1 MNVMKRKKSNVKKIV
16 IIGLILAILL
26 LTILSPFIFIN
37 IKLIGDKRIELD
49 YGEKYSEPG
58 FKAYMFNKEITDK
71 IKINNNIKED
81 IGNYKV
87 TYSYQFFIYKIKRT
101 RKVTIADL
109 TGPEIT
115 LKGDKELSIT
125 INTKYE
131 EPGYEAIDK
140 LDGDLTKNVIVTNN
154 IDITKLGNYEVVYE
168 VKDNAG
174 NISKEIRKIKV
185 EKLKP
190 TQMSIKDYTLDGW
203 YDSVKLK
210 KTKNYGDEYFNKIT
224 MVGDSNTMNMYL
236 NGYLNGLKAWAI
248 PCLHAESMHSIEINL
263 YGLGKKMKL
272 IDAIEKYK
280 PETIIL
286 NFGTFS
292 TAWISE
298 ETFIEKANQ
307 MIEQI
312 KEKSPNTK
320 IILISIYPIKKGD
333 NINKFQQNIINKY
346 NFLILEMAN
355 KHGLKYLDVQEVLK
369 DDDGYGKEEYFVED
383 KFHLTSLG
391 HRTVKEYIKTHALE
405 ED

>member
-1 MNVMKRKKSNVKKIV
+1 MKRKKSNVKKIV

-174 NISKEIRKIKV
+174 NISKEIRRIKV

>member
-1 MNVMKRKKSNVKKIV
+1 MKRRRRLKVKRIV
-16 IIGLILAILL
+16 IVAIILVIILL
-26 LTILSPFIFIN
+26 IMLSPFMFIN
-37 IKLIGDKRIELD
+37 IKLIGNKIIQLD

-58 FKAYMFNKEITDK
+58 FKAYMFNKEITDE
-71 IKINNNIKED
+71 IKVKNNIKEN
-81 IGNYKV
+81 IGNYNV
-87 TYSYQFFIYKIKRT
+87 SYSYKFLIYKIKRT
-101 RKVTIADL
+101 RKVVVSDI

-115 LKGDKELSIT
+115 LKGDKELSVT
-125 INTKYE
+125 IDTKYE

-140 LDGDLTKNVIVTNN
+140 LDGNLTKNVKVTNN
-154 IDITKLGNYEVVYE
+154 IDMTKLGDYEVIYE
-168 VKDNAG
+168 VKDKAG
-174 NISKEIRKIKV
+174 NESKEIRKVKV

-210 KTKNYGDEYFNKIT
+210 ETKNYGNEYFNKIT
-224 MVGDSNTMNMYL
+224 MVGDSNIMNMYL
-236 NGYLNGLKAWAI
+236 NGYLNGLRAWAI
-248 PCLHAESMHSIEINL
+248 PCLHADSMHSLEINL
-263 YGLGKKMKL
+263 YGLGIKMKL
-272 IDAIEKYK
+272 LDAVEKYK

-292 TAWISE
+292 TAWIKE
-298 ETFIEKANQ
+298 ETFIEKANS

-333 NINKFQQNIINKY
+333 NINKFQQEIINKY
-346 NFLILEMAN
+346 NFLILEMAD

-369 DDDGYGKEEYFVED
+369 GDDGYGKEEYFVDD
-383 KFHLTSLG
+383 KFHLTYLG
-391 HRTVKEYIKTHALE
+391 HSIVKEYIKTHALE

>member
-1 MNVMKRKKSNVKKIV
+1 MKRKKSNVKKIV

-87 TYSYQFFIYKIKRT
+87 TYSYQFFIYKIKKT
-101 RKVTIADL
+101 RKVTITDL

-174 NISKEIRKIKV
+174 NISKEIRRIKV

>member
-1 MNVMKRKKSNVKKIV
+1 MKRKKSNVKKIV

-87 TYSYQFFIYKIKRT
+87 TYSYQFFIYKIKKT
-101 RKVTIADL
+101 RKVTITDL

-174 NISKEIRKIKV
+174 NISKEIRRIKV

-248 PCLHAESMHSIEINL
+248 KCLHAESMHSIEINL

-320 IILISIYPIKKGD
+320 IILVSIYPIKKGD

-391 HRTVKEYIKTHALE
+391 HRIVKEYIKTHALE

>member
-1 MNVMKRKKSNVKKIV
+1 MKRRRRLKVKRIV
-16 IIGLILAILL
+16 IILVILIIISLI
-26 LTILSPFIFIN
+26 ILSPFMFID
-37 IKLIGDKRIELD
+37 IKLIGNKKIQLD

-58 FKAYMFNKEITDK
+58 FKAYMFNKEITDE
-71 IKINNNIKED
+71 IKVKNNIKQN
-81 IGNYKV
+81 IGNYEV
-87 TYSYQFFIYKIKRT
+87 SYSYKFLIYKIKRT
-101 RKVTIADL
+101 RKVVVSDL

-115 LKGDKELSIT
+115 LKGDKELSVT
-125 INTKYE
+125 IDTKYK

-140 LDGDLTKNVIVTNN
+140 LDGDLTENVKVTNN
-154 IDITKLGNYEVVYE
+154 VDITKLGDYEVIYE
-168 VKDNAG
+168 VKDKAG
-174 NISKEIRKIKV
+174 NVSKEIRKVKV

-210 KTKNYGDEYFNKIT
+210 ETKNYGNEYFNKIT
-224 MVGDSNTMNMYL
+224 MVGDSNIMNMYL
-236 NGYLNGLKAWAI
+236 NGYLNGLRAWAI

-263 YGLGKKMKL
+263 YGLGIKMKL
-272 IDAIEKYK
+272 LDAVEKYK
-280 PETIIL
+280 PETMIL

-298 ETFIEKANQ
+298 ETFIKKANA

-333 NINKFQQNIINKY
+333 NINKFQQDIINKY
-346 NFLILEMAN
+346 NFLILEMAY

-369 DDDGYGKEEYFVED
+369 GDDGYGKEEYFVDD
-383 KFHLTSLG
+383 KFHLTLLG
-391 HRTVKEYIKTHALE
+391 HSTVKEYIKTHALE

>member
-1 MNVMKRKKSNVKKIV
+1 MKRKKSNVKKIV
-16 IIGLILAILL
+16 IIGIILAILL

-154 IDITKLGNYEVVYE
+154 IDITKIGNYEVVYE

-174 NISKEIRKIKV
+174 NISKEIRRIKV

>member
-1 MNVMKRKKSNVKKIV
+1 MKRKKSNVKKIV

-87 TYSYQFFIYKIKRT
+87 TYSYQFFIYKIKKT
-101 RKVTIADL
+101 RKVTITDL

-174 NISKEIRKIKV
+174 NISKEIRRIKV

-320 IILISIYPIKKGD
+320 IILVSIYPIKKGD

-391 HRTVKEYIKTHALE
+391 HRIVKEYIKTHALE